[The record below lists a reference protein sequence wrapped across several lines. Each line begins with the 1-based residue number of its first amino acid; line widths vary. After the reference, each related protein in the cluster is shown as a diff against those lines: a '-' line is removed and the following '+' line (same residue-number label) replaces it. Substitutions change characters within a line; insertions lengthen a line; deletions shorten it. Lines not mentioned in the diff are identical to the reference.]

1 MYSCICF
8 LFRPTVSTK
17 YPLAQKWRSPYL
29 YFKFACLSNIIKLL
43 FPLRYPMIC
52 DTLYLGGILMSIWIW
67 SGHACASIIYTPF
80 CSHNFLK
87 ICPISLLIWPYIT
100 ILRYFGANTT
110 WYWHLHLVCC
120 RLAISFSIKKDLLGI
135 CCAVGRPHFH
145 YTSRSFHY
153 IILSTL
159 PGIAGGS
166 LFAKANQ
173 SGPPAKPGAWV
184 SPRRA

>member
-1 MYSCICF
+1 MSILFSLLFIFSSFFVLLSTLSAPKYSCKHEYKIDFCICF

-67 SGHACASIIYTPF
+67 SGHACASIISTPF
-80 CSHNFLK
+80 YSHNFLK

-100 ILRYFGANTT
+100 ILRYFGAN
-110 WYWHLHLVCC
+110 
-120 RLAISFSIKKDLLGI
+120 AILFSITQGYMNTGMAKCWCTWDLPLN
-135 CCAVGRPHFH
+135 HWTH
-145 YTSRSFHY
+145 
-153 IILSTL
+153 
-159 PGIAGGS
+159 
-166 LFAKANQ
+166 
-173 SGPPAKPGAWV
+173 
-184 SPRRA
+184 